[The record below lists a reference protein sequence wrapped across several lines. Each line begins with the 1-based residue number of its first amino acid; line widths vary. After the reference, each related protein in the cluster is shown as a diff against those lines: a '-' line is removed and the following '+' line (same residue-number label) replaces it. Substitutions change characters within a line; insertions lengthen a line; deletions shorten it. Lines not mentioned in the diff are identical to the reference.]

1 MDISEWLGIV
11 SVVLMLTVY
20 GIALFQD
27 KRFRDKILK
36 WKNKKQDD
44 KNKILADYVTQNSVL
59 ISMLLILNQRY
70 LSAEIH
76 DFYYFTKDC
85 VSRQEF
91 NRNSPEIFLSRVLF
105 ENRELINK
113 LEKGIASNR
122 RAAPNYEA
130 EYVSIGKWKTVDT
143 NFSDDYKKM
152 EMKLYHDLKKPF
164 PVTYSFDLTV
174 RYTTPKTYKT
184 SYEHRVFTRE
194 EILQAQ
200 RISNEEEIKRD
211 KYKAQVEREREIGS
225 QLRYAVLKRDGFRC
239 TICGATQADGAKLH
253 VDHIKPVSKGGK
265 SEMSNLRT
273 LCELCN
279 LGKSDRYDEGGL
291 N

>member
-1 MDISEWLGIV
+1 MDNFLDFKNSNFIV
-11 SVVLMLTVY
+11 GAS
-20 GIALFQD
+20 ALFFLGMLIIIIIEWE
-27 KRFRDKILK
+27 KRQKEKER
-36 WKNKKQDD
+36 
-44 KNKILADYVTQNSVL
+44 ILADYVIQNSLL
-59 ISMLLILNQRY
+59 ISMLLHLNRKY
-70 LSAEIH
+70 PSVEIQ
-76 DFYYFTKDC
+76 DVYYFTKNC
-85 VSRQEF
+85 LSRQEF
-91 NRNSPEIFLSRVLF
+91 NRNSPQVFLSKVIF
-105 ENRELINK
+105 ENKSLIEK
-113 LEKGIASNR
+113 LEDGVASNR
-122 RAAPNYEA
+122 QAAPNYAA
-130 EYVSIGKWKTVDT
+130 EYIAIKRCKTVDAS
-143 NFSDDYKKM
+143 FSDDYKKM
-152 EMKLYHDLKKPF
+152 EMKLYHDLRKKPF